1 MRKMDLSVGATLAVK
16 KHLSNARRLCRDAFI
31 KIFSAENAQS
41 NAEGIQKIS
50 STQAHAHAACHGEQL
65 AALGYVAGLAGDVG

>member
-1 MRKMDLSVGATLAVK
+1 MDLSVGATLAVK

-41 NAEGIQKIS
+41 NAEGI
-50 STQAHAHAACHGEQL
+50 
-65 AALGYVAGLAGDVG
+65 